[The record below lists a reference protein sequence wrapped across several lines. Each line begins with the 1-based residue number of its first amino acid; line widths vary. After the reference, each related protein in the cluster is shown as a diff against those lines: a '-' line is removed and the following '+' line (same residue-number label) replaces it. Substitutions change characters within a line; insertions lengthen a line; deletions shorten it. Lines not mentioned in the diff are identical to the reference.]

1 MDNVCYTIQE
11 LQTMKLYELP
21 KRIYNGILADLA
33 RQFGIMTPKMKSN
46 FDNAN
51 LFQLDQYVNIYK
63 YILII

>member
-33 RQFGIMTPKMKSN
+33 RQFGIMTPKMKSI